1 MLKLFEKLKMDTK
14 KKEII
19 CPLGTGIIIN
29 KTQVRDPN
37 DNIIYNK
44 DCWWGLI
51 LLGDNNA
58 WEEWWEY

>member
-1 MLKLFEKLKMDTK
+1 MDTK